1 MWLLTTSDIKKN
13 NRLPQPADHETI
25 AIYDTKAYNF
35 RETFKAETNYRPQR
49 ITGRIG
55 NFRQHMIKERN
66 KTITKTKW
74 HNAQLRT
81 IRGTQT
87 REKKRNTVSYDRLY
101 IICNVFPMVELSSN
115 RTFRKKWLLRNVE
128 TWNVSIRFD

>member
-1 MWLLTTSDIKKN
+1 MSSFLFLCQYSTHVKFPYWSSTIASLLFPSGQATLTDVTTDHIWHKKN

-25 AIYDTKAYNF
+25 AIYDTKAYTF
-35 RETFKAETNYRPQR
+35 RETLKAETNYRPQR

-87 REKKRNTVSYDRLY
+87 REKKKYS
-101 IICNVFPMVELSSN
+101 
-115 RTFRKKWLLRNVE
+115 
-128 TWNVSIRFD
+128 